1 MDIKELYEL
10 IKGKKENAEREY
22 ANTKIPY
29 REYSNKDY
37 TQGFFKGEINAYNNM
52 IQLLENS
59 GELKE
64 INQNKE
70 LIKYD

>member
-10 IKGKKENAEREY
+10 IKQKKELAEREY

-29 REYSNKDY
+29 RVYSNKDN

-52 IQLLENS
+52 IQLLESS
-59 GELKE
+59 GELDE
-64 INQNKE
+64 NN
-70 LIKYD
+70 